1 MAMGQAVRTVSDG
14 FCTVF
19 SPLDS
24 GCLGIKTSKLKPF
37 DWKMLREGEIM
48 FKKSLYKAALAYF
61 SDKVGSQEKKRLQ
74 KALLPLP
81 AIVLNLN
88 GKRLWLKRKSGM
100 ERQEAEE
107 NCLYDFICINHIEV
121 V

>member
-1 MAMGQAVRTVSDG
+1 MSMFCGCAIAKIVNLKLHTVRLWLFG
-14 FCTVF
+14 Y
-19 SPLDS
+19 
-24 GCLGIKTSKLKPF
+24 IKPSKLKLF
-37 DWKMLREGEIM
+37 DWKMLRKEEIM

-88 GKRLWLKRKSGM
+88 GKRL
-100 ERQEAEE
+100 
-107 NCLYDFICINHIEV
+107 
-121 V
+121 

>member
-1 MAMGQAVRTVSDG
+1 
-14 FCTVF
+14 
-19 SPLDS
+19 
-24 GCLGIKTSKLKPF
+24 
-37 DWKMLREGEIM
+37 M

-61 SDKVGSQEKKRLQ
+61 GDKVGSQEKKRLQ
-74 KALLPLP
+74 KALLLLP

-107 NCLYDFICINHIEV
+107 NCLYDFIYINHLEV
-121 V
+121 VLNKIEAV

>member
-1 MAMGQAVRTVSDG
+1 
-14 FCTVF
+14 
-19 SPLDS
+19 
-24 GCLGIKTSKLKPF
+24 
-37 DWKMLREGEIM
+37 M

-61 SDKVGSQEKKRLQ
+61 GDKVGSQEKKRLQ

-88 GKRLWLKRKSGM
+88 GKRFWLKRKSGM

-107 NCLYDFICINHIEV
+107 NCLYDFIYINHLEV
-121 V
+121 VLNKIEAV